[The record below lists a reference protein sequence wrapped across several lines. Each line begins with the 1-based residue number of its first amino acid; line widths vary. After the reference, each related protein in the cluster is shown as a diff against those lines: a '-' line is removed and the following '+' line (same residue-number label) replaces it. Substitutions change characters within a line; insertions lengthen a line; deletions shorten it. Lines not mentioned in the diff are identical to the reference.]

1 MRAQLPHHMVNY
13 RVQWREE
20 HEKNHGHEKTPRKKV
35 NQLEHW
41 LASWMRKQAE
51 KGKWKWN
58 QSRSEEAGGA
68 GDEETEKTK

>member
-1 MRAQLPHHMVNY
+1 MRAPLPHHMVNY

-41 LASWMRKQAE
+41 LASWMLKQAE
-51 KGKWKWN
+51 KGKWN
-58 QSRSEEAGGA
+58 QSRSEEAGGV

>member
-1 MRAQLPHHMVNY
+1 M
-13 RVQWREE
+13 
-20 HEKNHGHEKTPRKKV
+20 